1 MFLYPVV
8 FFKCRVC
15 VCKPQETS
23 EEERIQ
29 WRPHTSFSSLHYF
42 SQSVC
47 EMWLDPEREA
57 TKEQPVSRTLSHTA
71 QCFFCQTHQAP
82 QGSVLC
88 RHDCGGSRRV
98 VHESQLSKTALVV
111 IFSNTNAHTVLL
123 YKNIVD
129 TSGSDWTEKEREQ
142 MWIASPLYILV
153 NYGVPQGS
161 ILGPILFTLCI
172 YYTLGTIIRRHSIH
186 VE

>member
-1 MFLYPVV
+1 MP
-8 FFKCRVC
+8 C
-15 VCKPQETS
+15 VCLQTS
-23 EEERIQ
+23 RDFRRGTHSMKASYILLFFALFF
-29 WRPHTSFSSLHYF
+29 TISLWNVARSWKGSNQRTTCFTH
-42 SQSVC
+42 SVTYST
-47 EMWLDPEREA
+47 MLRRM
-57 TKEQPVSRTLSHTA
+57 KVI
-71 QCFFCQTHQAP
+71 FFCQTHQAP
-82 QGSVLC
+82 QGSILC